1 MIPRPQRQLLLPD
14 LPQDDALDLIAAE
27 LDRHRQSGRKSFL
40 VRASVDQIDYF
51 FRAVLRASGLTK
63 VGLEQKLTDWQI
75 YGFND
80 ADGRTVRRYISGQ
93 TQMAWSTYQRML
105 LWAFNEGWLRAHIF
119 EFLTL
124 QSFYR
129 EAAQLAVRAI
139 AEKTRRQKIAIT
151 LTQEDLHRAFDEAF
165 RSQEGER
172 LAAAVKRAASDSKFK
187 GDAIELGFE
196 FD

>member
-1 MIPRPQRQLLLPD
+1 MIPGTQPQLLLPD
-14 LPQDDALDLIAAE
+14 VPKDEALDLVAAE
-27 LDRHRQSGRKSFL
+27 LERHRQSCRKSFL

-51 FRAVLRASGLTK
+51 FRAVLRASDLTK
-63 VGLEQKLTDWQI
+63 VGLEQKLTEWQI
-75 YGFND
+75 YGFKD
-80 ADGRTVRRYISGQ
+80 AEGRTVRRYISGQ

-119 EFLTL
+119 EFLIL

-139 AEKTRRQKIAIT
+139 AEKTRRQKTVIV
-151 LTQEDLHRAFDEAF
+151 LTREDLLRAFDEVY
-165 RSQEGER
+165 RSKECER
-172 LAAAVKRAASDSKFK
+172 LAAAVKRAALDSKFK

-196 FD
+196 LD

>member
-1 MIPRPQRQLLLPD
+1 M
-14 LPQDDALDLIAAE
+14 
-27 LDRHRQSGRKSFL
+27 
-40 VRASVDQIDYF
+40 
-51 FRAVLRASGLTK
+51 
-63 VGLEQKLTDWQI
+63 
-75 YGFND
+75 
-80 ADGRTVRRYISGQ
+80 
-93 TQMAWSTYQRML
+93 
-105 LWAFNEGWLRAHIF
+105 HIF

-139 AEKTRRQKIAIT
+139 AEKTRRQKTVIT
-151 LTQEDLHRAFDEAF
+151 LTQEDLLHAFDEAY

-172 LAAAVKRAASDSKFK
+172 HAAALKRAASDSKFK